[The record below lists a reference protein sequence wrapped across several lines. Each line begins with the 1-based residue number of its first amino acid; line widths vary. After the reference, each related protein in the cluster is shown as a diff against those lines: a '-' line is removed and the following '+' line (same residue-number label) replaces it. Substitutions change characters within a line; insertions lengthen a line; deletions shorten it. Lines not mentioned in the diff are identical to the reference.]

1 MTVLQVN
8 HLNKS
13 FADHILLN
21 DLSFSLSE
29 GERVGLAGVNG
40 CGKTTL
46 LAILAGQIT
55 PDSGDIQLARNVSV
69 GLLSQLPDPGED
81 LGKLQVKEA
90 MGEKLELAWQLNPDG
105 FDQRTLDQAGTLSG
119 GERTR
124 LALGRFL
131 ANPPDIMLLDE
142 PTNNLDLDGIQTVIS
157 LLQMSPGSM
166 IIVSHDR
173 YLLDKVVTR
182 ILEIDSGRIVSYS
195 GNYSFYRD
203 EKQRIHQAQLSNFF
217 EGKKQQRRLQHEIQQ
232 KRQWSD
238 KAHRDS
244 TKMDA
249 SGNKMGL
256 KEYKRVKAGKLA
268 KKAKNDIRRL
278 ERLQTETGEKPKD
291 EIKPVFSFTGQ
302 ERHGK
307 RILEATDLR
316 KAYGTNQL
324 FTDSNFYL
332 LRGEKAALFGPNGC
346 GKTTLISM
354 IQGSENADGGK
365 LIVSPG
371 STPIVMSQQLDNL
384 PDRCTLLEYLV
395 SLSGKLDGRDRATL
409 AQLGFS
415 PRQLQQPADR
425 ISPGER
431 VRLRIAELVL
441 SRRDFL
447 ILDEPT
453 NYLDLHARE
462 QLEDALAAVDA
473 TLLLV
478 SHDIYLL
485 KRICN
490 KVLVFENGR
499 IMRREASFAEYM
511 DHLDLSVR
519 IRSRF

>member
-13 FADHILLN
+13 FADHKLLC

-29 GERVGLAGVNG
+29 GERVGLVGVNG

-46 LAILAGQIT
+46 LTILAGLT
-55 PDSGDIQLARNVSV
+55 APDSGDIQLARHVSV
-69 GLLSQLPDPGED
+69 GLLRQLPDPVDD
-81 LGKLQVKEA
+81 LGRMLA
-90 MGEKLELAWQLNPDG
+90 GETTGEQAELAWQLNPDG
-105 FDQRTLDQAGTLSG
+105 FEIRPLALAGTLSG

-142 PTNNLDLDGIQTVIS
+142 PTNNLDLGGIRSVIS
-157 LLQMSPGSM
+157 LLQSSPGSM
-166 IIVSHDR
+166 VIVSHDR
-173 YLLDKVVTR
+173 YLLDQVVTR
-182 ILEIDSGRIVSYS
+182 ILEIDGGRIISWS

-203 EKQRIHQAQLSNFF
+203 EKQKMHQAQLHRYA
-217 EGKKQQRRLQHEIQQ
+217 EGKKRQRQLQDEIRQ
-232 KRQWSD
+232 KRQWAD

-268 KKAKNDIRRL
+268 KKAKNDIRRM
-278 ERLQTETGEKPKD
+278 ERLQTEIGDKPKED
-291 EIKPVFSFTGQ
+291 AKPVISFTDQ

-307 RILEATDLR
+307 RILEADDLK

-324 FTDSNFYL
+324 FTDSHFYL

-346 GKTTLISM
+346 GKTTLIRM
-354 IQGSENADGGK
+354 IQGTETADGGT
-365 LIVSPG
+365 LTVSPG
-371 STPIVMSQQLDNL
+371 SSPVVMAQQLDSL
-384 PDRCTLLEYLV
+384 PGGCTLLEYLTEQ
-395 SLSGKLDGRDRATL
+395 LGKLDGQDRATL
-409 AQLGFS
+409 AQMGFS
-415 PRQLQQPADR
+415 LRHLLQPANL

-431 VRLRIAELVL
+431 VRLRIAELIL

-447 ILDEPT
+447 VLDEPT

-485 KRICN
+485 QRICN
-490 KVLVFENGR
+490 KVLAFEDGR
-499 IMRREASFAEYM
+499 IVRREYAFAEY
-511 DHLDLSVR
+511 LDRLD
-519 IRSRF
+519 RSTTSRNRF